1 LAPKARILA
10 IDEQLYFRS
19 FVEGVLS
26 EAGHAV
32 RSVENE
38 GKAAS
43 GAGPDAN
50 PDVLIFDPAQ
60 LGPDVPTAL
69 ARVRA
74 RWPKAALLAV
84 SAATDPRWGVA
95 ALRAGAGDCL
105 QKPVDREALL
115 RSVATLLG
123 AAPTAV
129 VLAPAPAA
137 APTRAQA
144 GDGRLLD
151 ENVHLMSHVSL
162 LERGMAL
169 FALRSPDEVA
179 RRFAEL
185 LRLESG
191 ARTLELWASPREEGE
206 LGRTCVVGDA
216 PPTPSAEIWKSESGP
231 HADTLRSGR
240 AVPEPA
246 RAGGAPSGCLL
257 VPCARAGRLIALAR
271 LTPGPSGA
279 FGARELEIAARL
291 AEIAALAL
299 ESADERERLARS
311 SFRDPRTSLPGREF
325 LDEVGR
331 TEVHKAHRFGRRLSL
346 LRVDIEGF
354 DVARDGAAIPA
365 LVAAIGRTLRTTDVL
380 AAEDGRRFWVLVTD
394 TDPLGGVVL
403 KRRIAE
409 RLRDVLRDARLTAT
423 PALGVANFPVDGES
437 LEALAAAAQRR
448 VQEEHASVVREL
460 GIEPETPL
468 SAMGARLLDRARWL
482 PRDFVA
488 EAAELLIGDLACRPR
503 DRGLLFL
510 APGPERP
517 RFLAPLTALGDMET
531 ATEVFLATDGDT
543 IPSGPA
549 VTALSLP
556 PNVSADTSWIVR
568 FGEGPPYALVAG
580 KPRADGARPVF
591 HSNDPV
597 LVEHMTFR
605 LRAETGFG
613 VRA

>member
-1 LAPKARILA
+1 MAPKARILA

-32 RSVENE
+32 RSFENE
-38 GKAAS
+38 GKAN
-43 GAGPDAN
+43 GATGADAA

-84 SAATDPRWGVA
+84 SAANDPRWGVA

-105 QKPVDREALL
+105 QKPLDRDALL
-115 RSVATLLG
+115 QSVATLLG

-137 APTRAQA
+137 TPAPARAET

-151 ENVHLMSHVSL
+151 ENVHLMGRVSL
-162 LERGMAL
+162 LERGMGL
-169 FALRSPDEVA
+169 FALRSTDEVA

-191 ARTLELWASPREEGE
+191 ARTLELWASPKEEGD
-206 LGRTCVVGDA
+206 LGRSCVVGDA
-216 PPTPSAEIWKSESGP
+216 PAAPTPETWKSESG
-231 HADTLRSGR
+231 ARGDALRGGR
-240 AVPEPA
+240 PVSEAA
-246 RAGGAPSGCLL
+246 FLL
-257 VPCARAGRLIALAR
+257 VPCAKAGRLLALAR
-271 LTPGPSGA
+271 LTPAAGGA

-291 AEIAALAL
+291 GEMAALAL
-299 ESADERERLARS
+299 DAADERERLARS

-331 TEVHKAHRFGRRLSL
+331 TEVQKAHRFGRRLSL

-354 DVARDGAAIPA
+354 DSARDGAAVPA

>member
-1 LAPKARILA
+1 
-10 IDEQLYFRS
+10 
-19 FVEGVLS
+19 
-26 EAGHAV
+26 
-32 RSVENE
+32 
-38 GKAAS
+38 
-43 GAGPDAN
+43 
-50 PDVLIFDPAQ
+50 
-60 LGPDVPTAL
+60 
-69 ARVRA
+69 
-74 RWPKAALLAV
+74 V
-84 SAATDPRWGVA
+84 SAASDPRWGVA
-95 ALRAGAGDCL
+95 AMRAGAGDCL
-105 QKPVDREALL
+105 QKPLDRESLVRSVSALL
-115 RSVATLLG
+115 LAASALTPVAAA
-123 AAPTAV
+123 AAPAASLV
-129 VLAPAPAA
+129 PAPAA
-137 APTRAQA
+137 
-144 GDGRLLD
+144 DSRLLD
-151 ENVHLMSHVSL
+151 ENVLLMGRVSL
-162 LERGMAL
+162 LERGLGL
-169 FALRSPDEVA
+169 FAERSTDEVC

-185 LRLESG
+185 LRLETG
-191 ARTLELWASPREEGE
+191 AQTLELWAGQADEGE
-206 LGRTCVVGDA
+206 LAYTLVLGDA
-216 PPTPSAEIWKSESGP
+216 PRVAPAEVWKSERAP
-231 HADTLRSGR
+231 RDELLRTGR
-240 AVPEPA
+240 VVAEPVRGNPDA
-246 RAGGAPSGCLL
+246 LPSLL
-257 VPCARAGRLIALAR
+257 VPCARAGQLLGVAR
-271 LTPGPSGA
+271 LTPGARGG

-291 AEIAALAL
+291 GELAALAL
-299 ESADERERLARS
+299 ENARERASLARS

-346 LRVDIEGF
+346 LCVDLDGF
-354 DVARDGAAIPA
+354 DAGRDSAAVPA
-365 LVAAIGRTLRTTDVL
+365 LVAAVGRTLRTTDVL
-380 AAEDGRRFWVLVTD
+380 ASEDGRRFWVLVTD

-403 KRRIAE
+403 KRRIAQ
-409 RLRDVLRDARLTAT
+409 RLRDVLRDARLVAT

-437 LEALAAAAQRR
+437 LEALAAAAERR
-448 VQEEHASVVREL
+448 VQEEHSSVVRAL

-468 SAMGARLLDRARWL
+468 SAIGARLLDRARWL
-482 PRDFVA
+482 PREFVA

-568 FGEGPPYALVAG
+568 FGEGPPYALIAG
-580 KPRADGARPVF
+580 KPRADGARPIF

>member
-1 LAPKARILA
+1 MAPKARILA

-26 EAGHAV
+26 EAGYAV
-32 RSVENE
+32 RSAESE
-38 GKAAS
+38 AKAVA
-43 GAGPDAN
+43 GAGSDVAPDI
-50 PDVLIFDPAQ
+50 LIFDPAQ
-60 LGPDVPTAL
+60 LGPDVPTAV

-74 RWPKAALLAV
+74 RWSAAALLAV
-84 SAATDPRWGVA
+84 SGAADPRWGVS

-105 QKPVDREALL
+105 QKPLDREGLL
-115 RSVATLLG
+115 RSVSALI
-123 AAPTAV
+123 AAGR
-129 VLAPAPAA
+129 
-137 APTRAQA
+137 TRP
-144 GDGRLLD
+144 DEGRLLD
-151 ENVHLMSHVSL
+151 ENVHLMGRVSL
-162 LERGMAL
+162 LERGMGL
-169 FALRSPDEVA
+169 LALRSTAEVA
-179 RRFAEL
+179 SGFAQL
-185 LRLESG
+185 LRLETS
-191 ARTLELWASPREEGE
+191 ARTVELFAEPREEGE
-206 LGRTCVVGDA
+206 LARTLVLGDA
-216 PPTPSAEIWKSESGP
+216 PAAATAEIWKSDGGP
-231 HADTLRSGR
+231 VAAALQSGR
-240 AVPEPA
+240 PIGDPA
-246 RAGGAPSGCLL
+246 RGRGDAPPSLL
-257 VPCARAGRLIALAR
+257 VPCARAGRLVAVARVIPAAGGSFGQREVELATRLGEIGALAFDAAQER
-271 LTPGPSGA
+271 
-279 FGARELEIAARL
+279 ARL
-291 AEIAALAL
+291 G
-299 ESADERERLARS
+299 SS

-346 LRVDIEGF
+346 LCVDLEGF
-354 DVARDGAAIPA
+354 DPDRDAAVVPS
-365 LVAAIGRTLRTTDVL
+365 LVVAIGRTLRTTDVL
-380 AAEDGRRFWVLVTD
+380 AAEDARRFWVLVTD

-403 KRRIAE
+403 KRRIAQ
-409 RLRDVLRDARLTAT
+409 RLRDVLRESRLPAT
-423 PALGVANFPVDGES
+423 PALGVANFPIDGES

-448 VQEEHASVVREL
+448 VQEEHGSVVRAL
-460 GIEPETPL
+460 GIEAETPL
-468 SAMGARLLDRARWL
+468 SAMGARLLDRAHWL
-482 PRDFVA
+482 PRDFVS

-517 RFLAPLTALGDMET
+517 RFLAPLAALGDMET

-543 IPSGPA
+543 IPSGTA

-613 VRA
+613 VRG